1 MNINIV
7 SKCSLRISF
16 YMSPLYLL
24 NSSNYAL
31 KKIMRKYFY
40 FANIDASFIN
50 ENGLGLSVLKL
61 IFGMSFQILVGIILE
76 SGKI

>member
-1 MNINIV
+1 
-7 SKCSLRISF
+7 
-16 YMSPLYLL
+16 
-24 NSSNYAL
+24 
-31 KKIMRKYFY
+31 MRKYFY
-40 FANIDASFIN
+40 FANIDANFIN